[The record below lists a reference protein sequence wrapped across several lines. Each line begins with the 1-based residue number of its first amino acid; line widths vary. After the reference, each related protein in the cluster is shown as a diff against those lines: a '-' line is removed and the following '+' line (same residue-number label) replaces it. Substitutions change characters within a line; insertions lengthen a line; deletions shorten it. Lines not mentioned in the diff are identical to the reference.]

1 MSFSNSS
8 FGNTLQIDGLTLQN
22 TPLGVAV
29 IPNNLPVNYSLT
41 TNSQEDIVVS
51 VNTTL
56 SGDIYCN
63 DFTINSGITLT
74 TNGYNI
80 YCTGNFTNNGTLNC
94 GYSSAAQNFLNSYGG
109 SGGFSTG
116 SGGSNPSNGFSTL
129 AAGGTSSSV
138 NGSTPAA
145 PTITN
150 SLIQNAYNNGF
161 VNYLRGAAPSYA
173 TIYVNSGYGIY
184 IQAVNIVAGIINA
197 YGQDVSAGIGYA
209 GGAGGGAILL
219 AYETSYTQ
227 GTYNVSG
234 GSVPSGYGTGAGG
247 NGQVLVYNYTTA
259 PIIVSS
265 INIPSTQTTIYS
277 ATITLS
283 ANFDIQYSAIL
294 QTTSTTLQPVTYYFY
309 LNGALMQTITAYV
322 GSTVFQNV
330 KKLVAGTYTYS
341 IQAVANNGA
350 TGSITLTSMLIQQI
364 IGNGG

>member
-1 MSFSNSS
+1 MVFNNSG
-8 FGNTLQIDGLTLQN
+8 FGESLQIDGITIQQ
-22 TPLGVAV
+22 TPIGIAV

-51 VNTTL
+51 VNSTL

-109 SGGFSTG
+109 SGGYDGNLTSIDG
-116 SGGSNPSNGFSTL
+116 YSTL
-129 AAGGTSSSV
+129 AAGGTASSI

-150 SLIQNAYNNGF
+150 SLIQNAYNNGMA
-161 VNYLRGAAPSYA
+161 YYIIGAGGGNANSP
-173 TIYVNSGYGIY
+173 YVTYGSYGIY

-197 YGQDVSAGIGYA
+197 YGQGSIS
-209 GGAGGGAILL
+209 GGGGGGAIFLS
-219 AYETSYTQ
+219 YQTSYTQ

-234 GSVPSGYGTGAGG
+234 GSGGYNSGSGG
-247 NGQVLVYNYTTA
+247 NGQVLVYNYATA

-330 KKLVAGTYTYS
+330 KKLVAGTYTYY